1 MNTPAGE
8 AAGNLSQTLDKL
20 TQLERRGWWSWG
32 AALAIVFALTIG
44 ITVLSRGATRDG
56 VSGASEFEL
65 AIRALWPIVVIFA
78 IFAIRQQASMTR
90 LRQELAI
97 RIGMTATMEVLR
109 APTAQEI
116 LQRQDRRRAQR
127 YFFDQRVKVKVDDE
141 VISGRI
147 RDISHEGLGVVIP
160 KSLPL
165 GSHAVV
171 EFNAGEGES
180 HTISSEVVLKHSH
193 GFYHGF
199 EFLNL
204 SPAYAESLKAACR
217 VAVDL
222 GDGVVVGKG
231 NH

>member
-1 MNTPAGE
+1 MHSPAGE
-8 AAGNLSQTLDKL
+8 PAGSLSQTLDKL

-32 AALAIVFALTIG
+32 AALAIVFALTAG
-44 ITVLSRGATRDG
+44 ITVLSRGAARDG
-56 VSGASEFEL
+56 VLGAGEFAL

-78 IFAIRQQASMTR
+78 IFAVRQQASITK

-116 LQRQDRRRAQR
+116 LQRQDRRKAQR
-127 YFFDQRVKVKVDDE
+127 YFFDQRVKVKIDDQ

-165 GSHAVV
+165 GARAVV
-171 EFNAGEGES
+171 EFSAGEGES
-180 HTISSEVVLKHSH
+180 HTITSEVVLKHSH

-199 EFLNL
+199 EFVNL
-204 SPAYAESLKAACR
+204 SAAHAESLQAACR
-217 VAVDL
+217 LSVDL
-222 GDGVVVGKG
+222 GEGAAAGKE

>member
-1 MNTPAGE
+1 MNSPGGE
-8 AAGNLSQTLDKL
+8 PAGNLSQTLDKL

-32 AALAIVFALTIG
+32 AALVIVFALTTG
-44 ITVLSRGATRDG
+44 ITVLSNGAARDR
-56 VSGASEFEL
+56 VAGAREFEL

-78 IFAIRQQASMTR
+78 IFAIRQQASITK

-160 KSLPL
+160 KSLPN
-165 GSHAVV
+165 GAHAVV
-171 EFNAGEGES
+171 EFSAGERET
-180 HTISSEVVLKHSH
+180 HTITSEVVLKHSH

-199 EFLNL
+199 EFVNL
-204 SPAYAESLKAACR
+204 PPAYAESVKAACR
-217 VAVDL
+217 AAVDL
-222 GDGVVVGKG
+222 GETASVGKE
-231 NH
+231 NR

>member
-1 MNTPAGE
+1 MNSPGEPAGD
-8 AAGNLSQTLDKL
+8 LSQTLGRL

-32 AALAIVFALTIG
+32 AALAIVFALTAG
-44 ITVLSRGATRDG
+44 VTVLSREAARDG
-56 VSGASEFEL
+56 SVGARQFEL
-65 AIRALWPIVVIFA
+65 VVRALWPIVVIFA
-78 IFAIRQQASMTR
+78 IYVIRQQANMTK

-116 LQRQDRRRAQR
+116 LQRQDRRKAQR
-127 YFFDQRVKVKVDDE
+127 YFFDQRVRVKVDGE

-165 GSHAVV
+165 GMHAVV
-171 EFNAGEGES
+171 EFSAGEGES
-180 HTISSEVVLKHSH
+180 HTITSEVVLKHSH

-199 EFLNL
+199 EFVNL
-204 SPAYAESLKAACR
+204 PAAYAESVKAACR

-222 GDGVVVGKG
+222 GEGVTAGKE

>member
-1 MNTPAGE
+1 MNSPGE
-8 AAGNLSQTLDKL
+8 PGGDLSQTLGKL

-32 AALAIVFALTIG
+32 AALAIVFALTAG
-44 ITVLSRGATRDG
+44 VTVLSREAARDG
-56 VSGASEFEL
+56 SAGARQFEL
-65 AIRALWPIVVIFA
+65 VVRALWPIVVIFA
-78 IFAIRQQASMTR
+78 IYAIRQQANLTK
-90 LRQELAI
+90 LRQELAL

-116 LQRQDRRRAQR
+116 LQRQDRRKAQR
-127 YFFDQRVKVKVDDE
+127 YFFDQRVKVKIDNQ

-165 GSHAVV
+165 GANAMV
-171 EFNAGEGES
+171 EFSAGEGES
-180 HTISSEVVLKHSH
+180 HTITSEVVLKHSH

-199 EFLNL
+199 EFVNL

-222 GDGVVVGKG
+222 GEPAAVGKE

>member
-1 MNTPAGE
+1 MNSPGGE
-8 AAGNLSQTLDKL
+8 PAGNLSQTLDKL
-20 TQLERRGWWSWG
+20 TQLERRGWWSWC
-32 AALAIVFALTIG
+32 AALAIVFSLTTG
-44 ITVLSRGATRDG
+44 ITVLSRGAARDG
-56 VSGASEFEL
+56 VSGASEFAL
-65 AIRALWPIVVIFA
+65 AIRALWAIVVIFA
-78 IFAIRQQASMTR
+78 IFAIRQQASITK

-97 RIGMTATMEVLR
+97 RVGMTATMEVLR

-116 LQRQDRRRAQR
+116 LQRQDRRKAQR
-127 YFFDQRVKVKVDDE
+127 YFFDQRVKVKIDNE

-147 RDISHEGLGVVIP
+147 RDISHEGLGMVIP

-165 GSHAVV
+165 GTHAVV

-180 HTISSEVVLKHSH
+180 HTITSEVVLKHSH

-199 EFLNL
+199 EFVNL

-222 GDGVVVGKG
+222 AEGATAGKES
-231 NH
+231 H

>member
-1 MNTPAGE
+1 
-8 AAGNLSQTLDKL
+8 
-20 TQLERRGWWSWG
+20 
-32 AALAIVFALTIG
+32 
-44 ITVLSRGATRDG
+44 
-56 VSGASEFEL
+56 
-65 AIRALWPIVVIFA
+65 
-78 IFAIRQQASMTR
+78 MTK

-97 RIGMTATMEVLR
+97 RIGMMATMEVLR

-116 LQRQDRRRAQR
+116 LQRQERRKAQR

-147 RDISHEGLGVVIP
+147 RDISAEGLGVVIP

-165 GSHAVV
+165 GMQAVV
-171 EFNAGEGES
+171 EFGAGERES
-180 HTISSEVVLKHSH
+180 HTITTEVVLKHSH

-199 EFLNL
+199 EFVNL

-222 GDGVVVGKG
+222 GEGAAVGKE
-231 NH
+231 NY

>member
-1 MNTPAGE
+1 MNSPAGE
-8 AAGNLSQTLDKL
+8 PAGNLSQTLDKL

-32 AALAIVFALTIG
+32 AALVIVFALTTG
-44 ITVLSRGATRDG
+44 ITVLSRGAARDG
-56 VSGASEFEL
+56 VSGASGFAL

-78 IFAIRQQASMTR
+78 IFAIRQQASMTK

-109 APTAQEI
+109 SPTAQEI
-116 LQRQDRRRAQR
+116 LQRQDRRKAQR
-127 YFFDQRVKVKVDDE
+127 FFFDQRVKVKIQDE

-160 KSLPL
+160 KSLPN
-165 GSHAVV
+165 GTHAVV
-171 EFNAGEGES
+171 EFSAGEGES
-180 HTISSEVVLKHSH
+180 HTIASEVVLKHSH

-199 EFLNL
+199 EFVNL
-204 SPAYAESLKAACR
+204 SPEYAESLRAACR
-217 VAVDL
+217 VAVDF
-222 GDGVVVGKG
+222 GESAAVERQ

>member
-1 MNTPAGE
+1 MNPPAAE
-8 AAGNLSQTLDKL
+8 SAGSLSQTLDKL
-20 TQLERRGWWSWG
+20 RQLERRGWWSWG
-32 AALAIVFALTIG
+32 AALAIVFALTTG
-44 ITVLSRGATRDG
+44 ITVLSRGAVRDG
-56 VSGASEFEL
+56 SSGASEFAL
-65 AIRALWPIVVIFA
+65 AVRALWPIVVIFA
-78 IFAIRQQASMTR
+78 IFAIRQQASMTK

-97 RIGMTATMEVLR
+97 RVGMMATIEVLR

-116 LQRQDRRRAQR
+116 LQRQDRRKAAR

-147 RDISHEGLGVVIP
+147 RDVSGEGLGVVIP
-160 KSLPL
+160 KALPN
-165 GSHAVV
+165 GTSAVV

-180 HTISSEVVLKHSH
+180 HTITTEVVLKHSH

-199 EFLNL
+199 EFVNL

-222 GDGVVVGKG
+222 GEGAAAGKE

>member
-1 MNTPAGE
+1 MNSPAGE
-8 AAGNLSQTLDKL
+8 PAGNLSQTLDKL
-20 TQLERRGWWSWG
+20 TQLERRAWWSWG
-32 AALAIVFALTIG
+32 TALVIVFVLTAG
-44 ITVLSRGATRDG
+44 ITVLSHPAARDR
-56 VSGASEFEL
+56 VSGTTEFEL

-78 IFAIRQQASMTR
+78 IFAVRQQASITK
-90 LRQELAI
+90 LRRELAI

-116 LQRQDRRRAQR
+116 LQRQERRKAQR
-127 YFFDQRVKVKVDDE
+127 YFFDQRVKVKAEGE

-147 RDISHEGLGVVIP
+147 RDISAEGVGVVIP

-165 GSHAVV
+165 GASAVV
-171 EFNAGEGES
+171 EFSTGEGES
-180 HTISSEVVLKHSH
+180 HTITSEVVLKHSH

-199 EFLNL
+199 EFVNF
-204 SPAYAESLKAACR
+204 SPAYAESLKGACR

-222 GDGVVVGKG
+222 GEGATVGKE